1 MSELLR
7 HTLTSLALGLLV
19 AGPLAALAIATLP
32 NAWRSPSVVAVIAA
46 ASVGAVAWMRGVRPR
61 ER

>member
-1 MSELLR
+1 MRELLR

-19 AGPLAALAIATLP
+19 AGPVAALATATLP
-32 NAWRSPSVVAVIAA
+32 VAWRGPNVVAAIAA
-46 ASVGAVAWMRGVRPR
+46 ASVGAVVWIRGVRPR